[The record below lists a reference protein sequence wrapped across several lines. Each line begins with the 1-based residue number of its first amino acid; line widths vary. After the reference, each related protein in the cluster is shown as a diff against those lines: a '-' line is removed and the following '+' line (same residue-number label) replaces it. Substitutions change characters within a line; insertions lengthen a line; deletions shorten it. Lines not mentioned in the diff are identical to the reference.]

1 MVCAQCLERH
11 LLNSNF
17 LYNPDIREGVLVDF
31 GLAEV
36 SRAWIYGVSRINL
49 TNEQARRRGLQ
60 WYMPLYL
67 LPFGPP

>member
-1 MVCAQCLERH
+1 M
-11 LLNSNF
+11 
-17 LYNPDIREGVLVDF
+17 YNPDIREGVLVDF

-49 TNEQARRRGLQ
+49 TNEQARGRGLQ
-60 WYMPLYL
+60 RYMPLYL